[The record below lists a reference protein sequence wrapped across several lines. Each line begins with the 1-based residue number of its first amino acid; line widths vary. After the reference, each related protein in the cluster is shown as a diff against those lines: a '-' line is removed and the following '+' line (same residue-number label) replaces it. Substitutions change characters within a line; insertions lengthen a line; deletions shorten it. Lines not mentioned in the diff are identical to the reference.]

1 MAGIYIHIPF
11 CKQACSYCDF
21 HFSTNLRQRGDIAK
35 AIIKELE
42 IRKDELHPYQ
52 GVSTLYFGGGTPSL
66 LLQGELQSIIEA
78 VNKNY
83 ILASNAEITLEANP
97 DDLTMT
103 TCSKLY
109 DSGINRLSIGIQ
121 SFYDEDLNYMN
132 RAHDAKDGLKAVEN
146 AQKAKITNISID
158 LIYGLPNLG
167 AERWKKNLK
176 FAVKTGVQHISS
188 YGLTV
193 EPKTLLQHWI
203 KTQKATAPDEAQMA
217 EEFSIMKEYLESEGF
232 EHYEI
237 SNFAKKGYRSRHNS
251 AYWNGTDFLGIG
263 PSAHSYTNKTRKVN
277 VSSNGKYIKL
287 LSDDKLA
294 YTEEVLSP
302 KNKYNEYILTRLRT
316 KEGIKLE
323 DFYNKFEPE
332 IQKHFKNRL
341 NTFQKDWYDYD
352 GTSLSLTTKGM
363 LFADAA
369 ALHFFM

>member
-1 MAGIYIHIPF
+1 M
-11 CKQACSYCDF
+11 
-21 HFSTNLRQRGDIAK
+21 TK
-35 AIIKELE
+35 AIIRELE
-42 IRKDELHPYQ
+42 MRKEELHPYQ

-66 LLQGELQSIIEA
+66 LAQGELQSIIEA

-97 DDLTMT
+97 DDLSMT

-121 SFYDEDLNYMN
+121 SFYDEDLTIMN
-132 RAHDAKDGLKAVEN
+132 RAHSAKDSMKAVEN

-176 FAVKTGVQHISS
+176 LAVKTGVQHISS

-193 EPKTLLQHWI
+193 EPKTQLQHWI
-203 KTQKATAPDEAQMA
+203 KTQKAQAPDEAQMA
-217 EEFSIMKEYLESEGF
+217 ESFSIMKEYLESEGF

-237 SNFAKKGYRSRHNS
+237 SNFAKKGFRSRHNS
-251 AYWNGTDFLGIG
+251 AYWNGTDYLGIG
-263 PSAHSYTNKTRKVN
+263 PSAHSFTNKTRKVN
-277 VSSNGKYIKL
+277 VSSNGKYLKS
-287 LSDDKLA
+287 LSENQLP
-294 YTEEVLSP
+294 YTEEILSP
-302 KNKYNEYILTRLRT
+302 QSKYNEYILTRLRT

-332 IQKHFKNRL
+332 IQKHFKKRL
-341 NTFQKDWYDYD
+341 SIIQKDWFEHD
-352 GTSLSLTTKGM
+352 GNSLSLTSLGM